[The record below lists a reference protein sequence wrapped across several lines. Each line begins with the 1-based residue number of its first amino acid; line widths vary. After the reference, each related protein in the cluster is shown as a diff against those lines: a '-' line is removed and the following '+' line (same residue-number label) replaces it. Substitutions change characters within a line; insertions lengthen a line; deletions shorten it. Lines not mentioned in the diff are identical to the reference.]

1 MSTKTMNAPTDLA
14 GVLNQAQLEDQ
25 AAAALERQAAEARA
39 KAAAAL
45 ARAQAEQEAAR
56 RQWAERT
63 LAEEPER
70 RDVAVRAVNAAT
82 AAFED
87 SPGRPETITAT
98 WMQLQRAR
106 GVLFGIERA
115 HERAQTIL
123 GKPAREPKVP
133 NASFSA
139 DVDRLLNRWA
149 REQLGAAD
157 EAAHETLA
165 AVTAGKVS
173 HDAV

>member
-1 MSTKTMNAPTDLA
+1 MSKTIERPTDLA
-14 GVLNQAQLEDQ
+14 ATLSRAQAEEQ
-25 AAAALERQAAEARA
+25 AAAALEAQAAEQRAR
-39 KAAAAL
+39 AAAAA

-63 LAEEPER
+63 LADEPER
-70 RDVAVRAVNAAT
+70 RDAALQAVT
-82 AAFED
+82 AAQAAFD
-87 SPGRPETITAT
+87 ASPEAPETITET
-98 WMQLQRAR
+98 WMQLQRVR
-106 GVLFGIERA
+106 GALFGIERA

-123 GKPAREPKVP
+123 GKPSREPKVP

-165 AVTAGKVS
+165 AVTAGKVDS
-173 HDAV
+173 HAN